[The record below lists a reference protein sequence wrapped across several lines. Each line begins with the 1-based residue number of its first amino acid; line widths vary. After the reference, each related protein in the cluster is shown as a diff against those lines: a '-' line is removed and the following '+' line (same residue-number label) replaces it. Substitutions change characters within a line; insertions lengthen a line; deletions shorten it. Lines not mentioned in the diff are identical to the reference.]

1 MTCTISCASMR
12 ARIKSSHFTV
22 TVCPTDFCFKCE
34 TASLITSSTS
44 WLVSSSFRRPSFS
57 RVTYNRFSTTSISH
71 SESSYI
77 SLYICCFVVS
87 SKQFPLCK
95 SVSALPEIEQR
106 GVRRSCEIDLKRSA
120 RSCSLLQDL
129 LPVLFQQRCVYYPL
143 PEHIR
148 SQLTA
153 RCCFRMN
160 RAFQV
165 SSVFRSL
172 HRLCSLHGSQ
182 DKDIRIVRTVL
193 LLLLYGDRFG
203 MPILRL
209 SVLQRSADFQSMC
222 TFFGEKPSGRH
233 SIFTFCISNNTAV
246 KQPGELHTGHTLRY
260 HRCFS
265 LFAADGRCR
274 TAPACGTQN
283 ELKVSHDP

>member
-120 RSCSLLQDL
+120 RSCSL
-129 LPVLFQQRCVYYPL
+129 F
-143 PEHIR
+143 
-148 SQLTA
+148 A
-153 RCCFRMN
+153 
-160 RAFQV
+160 
-165 SSVFRSL
+165 
-172 HRLCSLHGSQ
+172 
-182 DKDIRIVRTVL
+182 
-193 LLLLYGDRFG
+193 
-203 MPILRL
+203 
-209 SVLQRSADFQSMC
+209 RSAARSFSAALCVLSIARAHSFTTDSTMLFSN
-222 TFFGEKPSGRH
+222 ESG
-233 SIFTFCISNNTAV
+233 
-246 KQPGELHTGHTLRY
+246 
-260 HRCFS
+260 FS
-265 LFAADGRCR
+265 GLIGIPI
-274 TAPACGTQN
+274 TP
-283 ELKVSHDP
+283 